1 MPVAKDGRP
10 RTPQG
15 WKILKGEAYCRA
27 CKQTSYSL
35 RAVIMPVV
43 SPLSGS
49 WAELRDELRMLWS
62 ETTRCANWLVSELYA
77 RDVRRGAQDERL
89 APMPHI
95 YLYPEAR
102 ANFPGLPP
110 QSVAALAQE
119 VLRRY
124 RASRYDVLWTRAASL
139 ASYRYPVAVT
149 IPTQAWSLH
158 AEHGQWIVS
167 VRLSDARWSLRLRG
181 GAAMRRQAQRLQQ
194 IRDGQAERGSLT
206 IYESPAT
213 GGGPARVMVK
223 IAAWLPKAAPL
234 DGTKVIQAGP
244 DAQSLLAAEPHWRI
258 DPGPIRGVL
267 AADARRRSSI
277 MANLQSVR
285 RSAGRTDGIQQA
297 LDDLSHRTRQRLAES
312 CRTYAAHLA
321 SHAVATGAGEVRY
334 EDRLRPDLPH
344 FPWELLR
351 RRVAQKL
358 DERGIRFVHV
368 PVEAGRDGEHAA

>member
-1 MPVAKDGRP
+1 M
-10 RTPQG
+10 
-15 WKILKGEAYCRA
+15 KGEAYCRT

-35 RAVIMPVV
+35 RAVIVPVV

-49 WAELRDELRMLWS
+49 WAELRDELRVLWS

-77 RDVRRGAQDERL
+77 RDIRRGADDERL

-110 QSVAALAQE
+110 QSVAALTQE

-124 RASRYDVLWTRAASL
+124 RASRYDVLWARAATL

-158 AEHGQWIVS
+158 TEQGQWIVS
-167 VRLSDARWSLRLRG
+167 VRLSNARWSLRLRG
-181 GAAMRRQAQRLQQ
+181 GQQMRRQLQRLQQ
-194 IRDGQAERGSLT
+194 IHDGQAERGSLT

-213 GGGPARVMVK
+213 STGTARVMVK

-234 DGTKVIQAGP
+234 DGTKTIHAGP

-258 DPGPIRGVL
+258 DPGPIRSVL

-277 MANLQSVR
+277 TANLQSAK
-285 RSAGRTDGIQQA
+285 RSRGRTDGMQRA
-297 LDDLSHRTRQRLAES
+297 LDDLSHRTSQRLAES

-321 SHAVATGAGEVRY
+321 SHAVATGAREVRY
-334 EDRLRPDLPH
+334 DDGVRPNLSH

-358 DERGIRFVHV
+358 DERGIRFVYG
-368 PVEAGRDGEHAA
+368 PADAGRDGEHAA